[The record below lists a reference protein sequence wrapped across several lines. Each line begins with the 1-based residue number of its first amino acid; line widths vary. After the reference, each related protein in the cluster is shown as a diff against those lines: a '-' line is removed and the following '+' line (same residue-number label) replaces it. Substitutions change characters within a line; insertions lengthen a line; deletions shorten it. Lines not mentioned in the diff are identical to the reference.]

1 MWPLPSRPARAL
13 LAGVPKRRTWTWY
26 EKASAERGRRGWSV
40 AELARRAHVDAT
52 ALRRWLKGTHAPR
65 EGTVAKIA
73 AAFGWPTAYLADPDL
88 PYEPTLDKEAAVKIV
103 AGLSPDALK
112 VVNAL
117 ADPQAVAYL
126 ARCVEQYHDLRRT
139 LAR

>member
-1 MWPLPSRPARAL
+1 MA
-13 LAGVPKRRTWTWY
+13 KRRTWTWW
-26 EKASAERGRRGWSV
+26 EKAAAERGRRGWSV

-52 ALRRWLKGTHAPR
+52 ALRRWLRGEHAPR

-88 PYEPTLDKEAAVKIV
+88 PYEPTLDKEAAAKVV
-103 AGLSPDALK
+103 SGLSPDALK

-117 ADPQAVAYL
+117 ADPKAVAFL
-126 ARCVEQYHDLRRT
+126 ARCVDQFYELRRN
-139 LAR
+139 LGR